1 MFLITVIYHGSNRT
15 FSNLLPKSATY
26 LYVESIAEK
35 FMFHDRPKGRAK
47 IVPKGRTY
55 QNCSRSLPIL
65 HALRAKAFGVSCVH
79 YVPRTLAYS
88 TWFTCPMCKRFWRGL
103 LALHSQIFLFSHGEN
118 SK

>member
-26 LYVESIAEK
+26 LCVESIAVK
-35 FMFHDRPKGRAK
+35 FMFHDRPKGLRNVANFS
-47 IVPKGRTY
+47 TY
-55 QNCSRSLPIL
+55 QNCSRSLPVL
-65 HALRAKAFGVSCVH
+65 HALRAKTFGVSCVQ
-79 YVPRTLAYS
+79 YLPRTLAYS
-88 TWFTCPMCKRFWRGL
+88 TWCTCPMCKRFWRGL